1 MLIALLADVHANRE
15 ALEGCLAHARARQAG
30 RLIFLG
36 DHVGYGAAPEWVV
49 ETIRGYVSAGAVP
62 LLGNHDSAV
71 PDRPGR

>member
-30 RLIFLG
+30 RFIFLG

-49 ETIRGYVSAGAVP
+49 ETIREYVSAGAVA
-62 LLGNHDSAV
+62 LLGNHDTAV
-71 PDRPGR
+71 ADRPGR